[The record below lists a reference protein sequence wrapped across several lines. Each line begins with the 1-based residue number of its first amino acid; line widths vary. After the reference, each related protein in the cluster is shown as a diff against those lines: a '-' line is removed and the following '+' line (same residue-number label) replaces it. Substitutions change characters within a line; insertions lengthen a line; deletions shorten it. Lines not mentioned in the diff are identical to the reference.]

1 MTWLYTLLEPD
12 AAGNRLAMFIA
23 GLRVF
28 GGLGFLLLGIFLAT
42 QGANLEAT
50 LSVVAILAWFAAS
63 TEAMNFVLERYSE
76 RPPPIRVRS
85 RASPPVPPGS

>member
-28 GGLGFLLLGIFLAT
+28 GGLGFLLLGVFLAT

-50 LSVVAILAWFAAS
+50 LSVVAVLAWFAAS
-63 TEAMNFVLERYSE
+63 TEAMNFVLERYS
-76 RPPPIRVRS
+76 
-85 RASPPVPPGS
+85 

>member
-12 AAGNRLAMFIA
+12 AVGNRIAMFIA

-42 QGANLEAT
+42 QGGIFEAT
-50 LSVVAILAWFAAS
+50 LSVVAVVAWFAAS
-63 TEAMNFVLERYSE
+63 TEAMNFVLERYS
-76 RPPPIRVRS
+76 
-85 RASPPVPPGS
+85 

>member
-12 AAGNRLAMFIA
+12 AVGNRLAMFIA

-28 GGLGFLLLGIFLAT
+28 GGLGFLFLGIFLAM

-50 LSVVAILAWFAAS
+50 LSVVAVVAWFAAS
-63 TEAMNFVLERYSE
+63 TEAMNFVLERYS
-76 RPPPIRVRS
+76 
-85 RASPPVPPGS
+85 

>member
-12 AAGNRLAMFIA
+12 AVGNRLAMLIA

-28 GGLGFLLLGIFLAT
+28 GGLGLLLLGIFLAT

-50 LSVVAILAWFAAS
+50 LSVVAVVAWFAAS
-63 TEAMNFVLERYSE
+63 TEAMNFVLERYS
-76 RPPPIRVRS
+76 
-85 RASPPVPPGS
+85 

>member
-28 GGLGFLLLGIFLAT
+28 GGLGFLLLGVFLAT
-42 QGANLEAT
+42 QGANFEAT

-63 TEAMNFVLERYSE
+63 TEAMNFVLERYS
-76 RPPPIRVRS
+76 
-85 RASPPVPPGS
+85 